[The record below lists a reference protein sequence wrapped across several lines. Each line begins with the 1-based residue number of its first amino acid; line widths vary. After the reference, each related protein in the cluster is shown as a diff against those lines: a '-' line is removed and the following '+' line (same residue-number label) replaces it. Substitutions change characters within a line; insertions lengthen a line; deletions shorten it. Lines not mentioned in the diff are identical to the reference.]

1 MKKQIQQVKEFYE
14 AFNVNYSDEITLI
27 PRDRAKLRHILM
39 NEENQEFKTAFWD
52 NDIVEVTDALA
63 DQMYIL
69 IGTILEYGLQDKF
82 EAVFDEVHRSN
93 MSKLDKDGK
102 PILRIDGKIIKSEL
116 YEGPHVEN
124 VLFKKD

>member
-1 MKKQIQQVKEFYE
+1 MKKQIEQVKEFYE
-14 AFNVNYSDEITLI
+14 AFKVSYSNEITLV
-27 PRDRAKLRHILM
+27 PRDRAKLRHNLM
-39 NEENQEFKTAFWD
+39 KEENQEFKTAFWD

-69 IGTILEYGLQDKF
+69 LGTIIEYGLQDKI

-102 PILRIDGKIIKSEL
+102 PILRGDGKIIKSEL
-116 YEGPHVEN
+116 YEAPHVESI
-124 VLFKKD
+124 LFKKD

>member
-1 MKKQIQQVKEFYE
+1 MKKQIEQVKEFYE
-14 AFNVNYSDEITLI
+14 AFKVNYSDEITLI
-27 PRDRAKLRHILM
+27 PRDRAKLRHKLM

-63 DQMYIL
+63 DQLYIL
-69 IGTILEYGLQDKF
+69 LGTVIEYGLQDKF

-102 PILRIDGKIIKSEL
+102 PILREDGKIIKSEL

>member
-1 MKKQIQQVKEFYE
+1 MKKQLEQVKEF
-14 AFNVNYSDEITLI
+14 FDTFQISYSNEITLV
-27 PRDRAKLRHILM
+27 PRDRAKLRHNLM

-102 PILRIDGKIIKSEL
+102 PICKGPAKEKDVQLEESDSED
-116 YEGPHVEN
+116 EE
-124 VLFKKD
+124 

>member
-52 NDIVEVTDALA
+52 NDIIEVTDALA

-69 IGTILEYGLQDKF
+69 LGTVIEYGLQDKF